1 MTGAGP
7 SATGPPSQRPYAA
20 RRWARSAS
28 GLRHWRGIKLQK
40 WPDLVGV
47 LWAAVQERFVDQP
60 QQAGERSAAAPEA
73 CVRYMPGHGI
83 STMGTET

>member
-7 SATGPPSQRPYAA
+7 SATGQPSQRPYAA
-20 RRWARSAS
+20 RRWARPAS

-47 LWAAVQERFVDQP
+47 LTHQL
-60 QQAGERSAAAPEA
+60 
-73 CVRYMPGHGI
+73 VRRGHLAL
-83 STMGTET
+83 TA